1 MAVLL
6 CTQGNLDGPVSHEYN
21 EPHALGGANRS
32 NHVGGGGGSGTE
44 EETCVRRSTRMAA
57 TATTTSGRGETDREQ
72 SSLDSAAR
80 VGLSCALGAPPM
92 GDGARDRELRGQ
104 SHRRRL
110 SKGTGAVKQIKP
122 SHEFVAKDLHGVK
135 WRFRH
140 YKRFSPSG
148 KMGGWH
154 RLYYQIRPS
163 PWEIEIVGGS
173 ISTAQCLALSMTC
186 RHKQCWNLSFITPG
200 PPKLMVLHL
209 L

>member
-1 MAVLL
+1 MAS
-6 CTQGNLDGPVSHEYN
+6 TASSGEGPTEPATGDQMKKGVSIF
-21 EPHALGGANRS
+21 ALW
-32 NHVGGGGGSGTE
+32 E
-44 EETCVRRSTRMAA
+44 
-57 TATTTSGRGETDREQ
+57 
-72 SSLDSAAR
+72 SA
-80 VGLSCALGAPPM
+80 
-92 GDGARDRELRGQ
+92 
-104 SHRRRL
+104 
-110 SKGTGAVKQIKP
+110 SK
-122 SHEFVAKDLHGVK
+122 AKK
-135 WRFRH
+135 T
-140 YKRFSPSG
+140 G